1 MRLLEKYKD
10 LSVQAKAAL
19 WFTGCNF
26 LQKGVSFITVPIFTR
41 LMSTE
46 EYGIYSLYTSWY
58 QILLIVTSLY
68 LFNGVFDNA
77 MSKFSDDRDRFA
89 ASVQGLS
96 ITVTLFVFIVFIA
109 TNRLWEQVLGLPPKY
124 IFLMFVEMMV
134 SPSLYY
140 WSARQRF
147 EYQYQRLVFVTLS
160 KTIINPCLGLVMV
173 CLSPDKAFGRVFSI
187 VLTELIFD
195 VSVMIYQFIKGKIF
209 FDKQYWKYAITLAI
223 PLIPHYLS
231 GMILNQGDRIVIDR
245 MVGKSAVAMYGV
257 AYSIGMLVQIFVNA
271 INSAITPWVYGN
283 LKERNIKAIRKQFNV
298 LLLLVAVI
306 ISGAIFICPELVM
319 IFGSEKYANA
329 VYVIPPVAASVY
341 FIFLYGVLSYP
352 EFYYEETRF
361 LMFASFGAAILNVIL
376 NVIFVGIFG
385 FVAAGYTTLV
395 CYIFYSLGHYL
406 VGSKILRKHIGE
418 NALIEKMPTLILSG
432 YVIVMSVIGNIVVPY
447 TWIRYTIILILAFG
461 LLLNR
466 KKLILLFSK
475 VKK

>member
-109 TNRLWEQVLGLPPKY
+109 TNRLWEQALGLPPKY

-245 MVGKSAVAMYGV
+245 MVGNKQCN
-257 AYSIGMLVQIFVNA
+257 YS
-271 INSAITPWVYGN
+271 
-283 LKERNIKAIRKQFNV
+283 
-298 LLLLVAVI
+298 
-306 ISGAIFICPELVM
+306 
-319 IFGSEKYANA
+319 
-329 VYVIPPVAASVY
+329 
-341 FIFLYGVLSYP
+341 
-352 EFYYEETRF
+352 
-361 LMFASFGAAILNVIL
+361 
-376 NVIFVGIFG
+376 VGIWQ
-385 FVAAGYTTLV
+385 LE
-395 CYIFYSLGHYL
+395 
-406 VGSKILRKHIGE
+406 RKEH
-418 NALIEKMPTLILSG
+418 
-432 YVIVMSVIGNIVVPY
+432 
-447 TWIRYTIILILAFG
+447 
-461 LLLNR
+461 
-466 KKLILLFSK
+466 
-475 VKK
+475 

>member
-1 MRLLEKYKD
+1 
-10 LSVQAKAAL
+10 
-19 WFTGCNF
+19 
-26 LQKGVSFITVPIFTR
+26 
-41 LMSTE
+41 
-46 EYGIYSLYTSWY
+46 
-58 QILLIVTSLY
+58 
-68 LFNGVFDNA
+68 
-77 MSKFSDDRDRFA
+77 
-89 ASVQGLS
+89 
-96 ITVTLFVFIVFIA
+96 
-109 TNRLWEQVLGLPPKY
+109 
-124 IFLMFVEMMV
+124 
-134 SPSLYY
+134 
-140 WSARQRF
+140 
-147 EYQYQRLVFVTLS
+147 
-160 KTIINPCLGLVMV
+160 
-173 CLSPDKAFGRVFSI
+173 
-187 VLTELIFD
+187 
-195 VSVMIYQFIKGKIF
+195 
-209 FDKQYWKYAITLAI
+209 
-223 PLIPHYLS
+223 
-231 GMILNQGDRIVIDR
+231 
-245 MVGKSAVAMYGV
+245 
-257 AYSIGMLVQIFVNA
+257 MLVHIFVNA

-406 VGSKILRKHIGE
+406 VGSKVLRKHIGE